1 MTRGRPRLPEGERL
15 VHVSLRLPQWLVD
28 WYSEQ
33 GNRSALMRRAL
44 EKEATNAYPH
54 LTAINAELVA
64 CLEAMTEFAEGVI
77 RIKRLTD
84 TNGIVAASRAALAR
98 AKENSQ

>member
-1 MTRGRPRLPEGERL
+1 MTNEELAKFERERL
-15 VHVSLRLPQWLVD
+15 I
-28 WYSEQ
+28 
-33 GNRSALMRRAL
+33 SAVR
-44 EKEATNAYPH
+44 NAYPH

-98 AKENSQ
+98 AKENSRD